1 MKSRGTI
8 SLLIA
13 TLMICL
19 AAPAWGK
26 ALLEDDHSKAEKAG
40 RTVTGGSVIP
50 GKNGLKAW
58 RGNSASE
65 PGDDVLVYDFVP
77 GKDFLPERGT
87 IEILFQRTRTGG
99 HVQYVRTGS
108 VYEAILD
115 LVREDRKDALALYV
129 VWKDERDTSTTSL
142 VIWGSE
148 YGKFSDVF
156 GKRISLGR
164 VVQVGEMVHLALTWG
179 PGGAKDNHVFINGK
193 EVPPDD
199 PSQREGNLTR
209 YIGNVRWLKI
219 GADSTD
225 PKMWPGGRNPIYGA
239 AIYKIVVHDDV
250 VTTFDLSAVIPT
262 IRNVSDD
269 SFQVAR
275 ISGKLVAGDTVTATL
290 VAVPGGTASFDLG
303 DVKGIAME
311 EVPAT
316 EGGPGIP
323 AVDNGTYQG
332 SYTIRPGD
340 DYEDGYI
347 VGHFVSADNVVADPV
362 TSDSKWTIET
372 KPQVTFDIDRKDM
385 PADSSTKARIKLVA
399 EDANGDPVQGRHL
412 KLTLA
417 TTEEYTGTVGAG
429 DFGENVG
436 ATVETRWKGETDAW
450 GEVEFDYVA
459 GFAAKTVILT
469 AKDLDSGGVT
479 VDYITAYKEAAIDIA
494 LTPPVNR
501 AAARRGVQYIVKVE
515 ASRTELTADGRSRS
529 VIRATVMD
537 PNGTPVA
544 GDPVTFTLSS
554 ENGTL
559 RTIKETTDSAG
570 VATAEY
576 RAGKKIGIVVVTDGD
591 LAQCPGECE
600 HHPSLG
606 RPGKDLSQGPAGD
619 PSRGRILPFGPR
631 GEGDRHQRQPEPGY
645 EGRVPRGQGWRETRL
660 CRPGDGSVRR
670 CDEPVHERDG
680 SGGGDHRGD
689 RSVEGSHGDG
699 TGEGE
704 ERSVCPVFAGGRR
717 DPGGEVAQE
726 KGRLL
731 RQGRPAGG
739 IHGRAERNR
748 VCDRRPLRRHTGG
761 DLRRV
766 LGQRGG
772 GPDPGGDP
780 SRKMRYTVWTRPA
793 DSSTDF
799 RDPQIVEDHG
809 IVIVFSLPVED
820 QVHHAG
826 PRGCAER
833 KGVCFPVSRP
843 L

>member
-1 MKSRGTI
+1 
-8 SLLIA
+8 
-13 TLMICL
+13 
-19 AAPAWGK
+19 
-26 ALLEDDHSKAEKAG
+26 
-40 RTVTGGSVIP
+40 
-50 GKNGLKAW
+50 
-58 RGNSASE
+58 
-65 PGDDVLVYDFVP
+65 
-77 GKDFLPERGT
+77 
-87 IEILFQRTRTGG
+87 
-99 HVQYVRTGS
+99 
-108 VYEAILD
+108 
-115 LVREDRKDALALYV
+115 
-129 VWKDERDTSTTSL
+129 
-142 VIWGSE
+142 
-148 YGKFSDVF
+148 
-156 GKRISLGR
+156 
-164 VVQVGEMVHLALTWG
+164 
-179 PGGAKDNHVFINGK
+179 
-193 EVPPDD
+193 
-199 PSQREGNLTR
+199 
-209 YIGNVRWLKI
+209 
-219 GADSTD
+219 
-225 PKMWPGGRNPIYGA
+225 MWPGGRNPIYGA

-515 ASRTELTADGRSRS
+515 ASRKELTADGRSRS

-576 RAGKKIGIVVVTDGD
+576 RAGKKIGIVVVTATATLRNAQGSVSIILLSDAPAKIYLKARPETLPADGFSRSD
-591 LAQCPGECE
+591 LEVKVTDINDNPNQDTKVEFRVAKGGGKLDYADRVTDRFGDATNRYTSGTAPGVATIVATVRSKVPTETE
-600 HHPSLG
+600 LAKAKNVLFAPYSPEGDEIRVEKWLKKKG
-606 RPGKDLSQGPAGD
+606 DSFVKGD
-619 PSRGRILPFGPR
+619 PLVEYTVGRSATVYVIAAP
-631 GEGDRHQRQPEPGY
+631 Y
-645 EGRVPRGQGWRETRL
+645 
-660 CRPGDGSVRR
+660 
-670 CDEPVHERDG
+670 
-680 SGGGDHRGD
+680 
-689 RSVEGSHGDG
+689 DG
-699 TGEGE
+699 TLE
-704 ERSVCPVFAGGRR
+704 EIFVEYWDNA
-717 DPGGEVAQE
+717 EVGQTLAVIP
-726 KGRLL
+726 
-731 RQGRPAGG
+731 PA
-739 IHGRAERNR
+739 
-748 VCDRRPLRRHTGG
+748 
-761 DLRRV
+761 
-766 LGQRGG
+766 
-772 GPDPGGDP
+772 
-780 SRKMRYTVWTRPA
+780 K
-793 DSSTDF
+793 
-799 RDPQIVEDHG
+799 
-809 IVIVFSLPVED
+809 
-820 QVHHAG
+820 
-826 PRGCAER
+826 
-833 KGVCFPVSRP
+833 
-843 L
+843 

>member
-576 RAGKKIGIVVVTDGD
+576 RAGKKIGIVVVTATATLRNAQGSVSIILLSDAPAKIYLKARPETLPADGFSRSD
-591 LAQCPGECE
+591 LEVKVTDINDNPNQDTKVEFRVAKGGGKLDYADRVTDRFGDATNRYTSGTAPGVATIVATVRSKVPTETE
-600 HHPSLG
+600 LAKAKNVLFAPYSPEGDEIRVEKWLKKKG
-606 RPGKDLSQGPAGD
+606 DSFVKGD
-619 PSRGRILPFGPR
+619 PLVEYTVGRSATVYVIAAP
-631 GEGDRHQRQPEPGY
+631 Y
-645 EGRVPRGQGWRETRL
+645 
-660 CRPGDGSVRR
+660 
-670 CDEPVHERDG
+670 
-680 SGGGDHRGD
+680 
-689 RSVEGSHGDG
+689 DG
-699 TGEGE
+699 TLE
-704 ERSVCPVFAGGRR
+704 EIFVEYWDNA
-717 DPGGEVAQE
+717 EVGQTLAVIP
-726 KGRLL
+726 
-731 RQGRPAGG
+731 PA
-739 IHGRAERNR
+739 
-748 VCDRRPLRRHTGG
+748 
-761 DLRRV
+761 
-766 LGQRGG
+766 
-772 GPDPGGDP
+772 
-780 SRKMRYTVWTRPA
+780 K
-793 DSSTDF
+793 
-799 RDPQIVEDHG
+799 
-809 IVIVFSLPVED
+809 
-820 QVHHAG
+820 
-826 PRGCAER
+826 
-833 KGVCFPVSRP
+833 
-843 L
+843 

>member
-515 ASRTELTADGRSRS
+515 ASRKELTADGRSRS

-576 RAGKKIGIVVVTDGD
+576 RAGKKIGIVVVTATATLRNAQGSVSIILLSDAPAKIYLKARPETLPADGFSRSD
-591 LAQCPGECE
+591 LEVKVTDINDNPNQDTKVEFRVAKGGGKLDYADRVTDRFGDATNRYTSGTAPGVATIVATVRSKVPTETE
-600 HHPSLG
+600 LAKAKNVLFAPYSPEGDEIRVEKWLKKKG
-606 RPGKDLSQGPAGD
+606 DSFVKGD
-619 PSRGRILPFGPR
+619 PLVEYTVGRSATVYVIAAP
-631 GEGDRHQRQPEPGY
+631 Y
-645 EGRVPRGQGWRETRL
+645 
-660 CRPGDGSVRR
+660 
-670 CDEPVHERDG
+670 
-680 SGGGDHRGD
+680 
-689 RSVEGSHGDG
+689 DG
-699 TGEGE
+699 TLE
-704 ERSVCPVFAGGRR
+704 EIFVEYWDNA
-717 DPGGEVAQE
+717 EVGQTLAVIP
-726 KGRLL
+726 
-731 RQGRPAGG
+731 PA
-739 IHGRAERNR
+739 
-748 VCDRRPLRRHTGG
+748 
-761 DLRRV
+761 
-766 LGQRGG
+766 
-772 GPDPGGDP
+772 
-780 SRKMRYTVWTRPA
+780 K
-793 DSSTDF
+793 
-799 RDPQIVEDHG
+799 
-809 IVIVFSLPVED
+809 
-820 QVHHAG
+820 
-826 PRGCAER
+826 
-833 KGVCFPVSRP
+833 
-843 L
+843 